1 MQDKIIL
8 IEKYIQ
14 AVKDTHVA
22 LVKYLK
28 ESVTSI
34 YKLTLE
40 KEKTAQL
47 LAIKAGEFQALT
59 RVLEVLKT
67 EESKVELDSV
77 GN

>member
-8 IEKYIQ
+8 IEKDIQ
-14 AVKDTHVA
+14 AVKDNQAWLIKSLQEGLT
-22 LVKYLK
+22 LI
-28 ESVTSI
+28 E
-34 YKLTLE
+34 KLTIE
-40 KEKTAQL
+40 KEKTSQL

-67 EESKVELDSV
+67 EELKVELDSV

>member
-8 IEKYIQ
+8 IEKDIQ
-14 AVKDTHVA
+14 AVKDTHTG
-22 LVKYLK
+22 LIKSLQ
-28 ESVTSI
+28 ESITLI
-34 YKLTLE
+34 EKLTIE
-40 KEKTAQL
+40 KEKTSQL

-67 EESKVELDSV
+67 EESKVESDSV

>member
-8 IEKYIQ
+8 IEKDIQ
-14 AVKDTHVA
+14 AVIDNHAGLIKS
-22 LVKYLK
+22 LQ
-28 ESVTSI
+28 ESLTLI
-34 YKLTLE
+34 EKLTIE
-40 KEKTAQL
+40 KEKTSQL

>member
-8 IEKYIQ
+8 IEKDIQ
-14 AVKDTHVA
+14 AVKDNHA
-22 LVKYLK
+22 GLIKSLQ
-28 ESVTSI
+28 ESLTLI
-34 YKLTLE
+34 EKLTIE
-40 KEKTAQL
+40 KEKTSQL

>member
-8 IEKYIQ
+8 IEKYLQ
-14 AVKDTHVA
+14 
-22 LVKYLK
+22 

-34 YKLTLE
+34 EKLTLE

>member
-8 IEKYIQ
+8 IEKDIQ

-22 LVKYLK
+22 LVKYLQ

-34 YKLTLE
+34 EKLTLE

>member
-8 IEKYIQ
+8 IEKDIQ
-14 AVKDTHVA
+14 AVKDNHA
-22 LVKYLK
+22 GLIKSLQ
-28 ESVTSI
+28 ESLTLI
-34 YKLTLE
+34 EKLTIE
-40 KEKTAQL
+40 KEKTSQL
-47 LAIKAGEFQALT
+47 IAIKAGEFQALT

>member
-1 MQDKIIL
+1 LSFKHFSLYSQNFQDRL
-8 IEKYIQ
+8 
-14 AVKDTHVA
+14 
-22 LVKYLK
+22 
-28 ESVTSI
+28 
-34 YKLTLE
+34 LE

-67 EESKVELDSV
+67 EELKVELDSV

>member
-8 IEKYIQ
+8 IEKDIQ

-22 LVKYLK
+22 LVKYLQ

-34 YKLTLE
+34 EKLTLE

-47 LAIKAGEFQALT
+47 LAIKAGEFQALN

-67 EESKVELDSV
+67 EELKVELDSV

>member
-8 IEKYIQ
+8 IEKDIQ
-14 AVKDTHVA
+14 AVKDNHAGLIKSLQKSLT
-22 LVKYLK
+22 LI
-28 ESVTSI
+28 E
-34 YKLTLE
+34 KLTIE
-40 KEKTAQL
+40 KEKTSQL

-67 EESKVELDSV
+67 EELKVELDSV

>member
-8 IEKYIQ
+8 IEKDIQ
-14 AVKDTHVA
+14 AVKDNHAGLTKS
-22 LVKYLK
+22 LQ
-28 ESVTSI
+28 ESLTLI
-34 YKLTLE
+34 EKLTIE
-40 KEKTAQL
+40 KEKTSQL

-67 EESKVELDSV
+67 EELKVELDSV

>member
-8 IEKYIQ
+8 IEKDIQ
-14 AVKDTHVA
+14 AVKDTHGS
-22 LVKYLK
+22 LVKYLQ

-34 YKLTLE
+34 EKLTLE
-40 KEKTAQL
+40 KERTSQL

-59 RVLEVLKT
+59 RVLEVLK
-67 EESKVELDSV
+67 EVKVELDSV

>member
-8 IEKYIQ
+8 IEKDIQ
-14 AVKDTHVA
+14 AVKDTHA
-22 LVKYLK
+22 GLIKSLQ
-28 ESVTSI
+28 ESLTLI
-34 YKLTLE
+34 EKLTIE
-40 KEKTAQL
+40 KEKTSQL

-67 EESKVELDSV
+67 EELKVELDSV

>member
-8 IEKYIQ
+8 IEKDIQ
-14 AVKDTHVA
+14 AVKENHLS
-22 LVKYLK
+22 LVKYLQ

-34 YKLTLE
+34 EKLTLE
-40 KEKTAQL
+40 KERTAQL
-47 LAIKAGEFQALT
+47 LAIKAGEFQALN

>member
-8 IEKYIQ
+8 IEKDIQ

-22 LVKYLK
+22 LVKYLQ

-34 YKLTLE
+34 EKLTLE

-47 LAIKAGEFQALT
+47 LAIKAGEFQALN

>member
-8 IEKYIQ
+8 IEKDIQ
-14 AVKDTHVA
+14 AVKDTHGS
-22 LVKYLK
+22 LVKYLQ
-28 ESVTSI
+28 ESLTLI
-34 YKLTLE
+34 EKLTIE

-47 LAIKAGEFQALT
+47 LAIKAGEFQALN

-67 EESKVELDSV
+67 EELKVELDSV

>member
-8 IEKYIQ
+8 IEKDIQ
-14 AVKDTHVA
+14 AVKDNHSG
-22 LVKYLK
+22 LIKSLQ
-28 ESVTSI
+28 ESLTLI
-34 YKLTLE
+34 EKLTIE
-40 KEKTAQL
+40 KEKTSQL

-67 EESKVELDSV
+67 EELKVELDSV

>member
-8 IEKYIQ
+8 IEKDIQ
-14 AVKDTHVA
+14 AVKDNHA
-22 LVKYLK
+22 GLIKSLQ
-28 ESVTSI
+28 ESLTLI
-34 YKLTLE
+34 EKLTIE
-40 KEKTAQL
+40 KEKTSQL
-47 LAIKAGEFQALT
+47 LAIKAGEFQALN

>member
-8 IEKYIQ
+8 IEKDIQ
-14 AVKDTHVA
+14 AVKDTHGS
-22 LVKYLK
+22 LVKYLQ

-34 YKLTLE
+34 EKLTLE

-47 LAIKAGEFQALT
+47 LAIKAGEFQALN

>member
-8 IEKYIQ
+8 IEKDIQ
-14 AVKDTHVA
+14 AVKDNHA
-22 LVKYLK
+22 GLIKSLQ
-28 ESVTSI
+28 ESLTLI
-34 YKLTLE
+34 EKLTIE
-40 KEKTAQL
+40 KEKTSQL

-67 EESKVELDSV
+67 EELKVELDSV